1 MNPLIQFTKRT
12 LLFVTAFALT
22 CFALAP
28 DVRAGCQQGC
38 GALNITCPIDDAI
51 ITNTTGFNNT
61 ATGFAALFSNTIGTN
76 NTANG
81 ASALHS
87 NTFGQDNTATGSAA
101 LFSNTGFHNTANG
114 SSALFSNT

>member
-38 GALNITCPIDDAI
+38 GALNITFLGDDALI
-51 ITNTTGFNNT
+51 SNTTGFNNT
-61 ATGFAALFSNTIGTN
+61 ATGFAALY
-76 NTANG
+76 
-81 ASALHS
+81 S

-114 SSALFSNT
+114 SSALFSNTTGLEN